1 MNIALVVVRVVT
13 LLTVCAYLI
22 VPLRVT
28 PQPSSCSKSERSGEF
43 LGSRRNALFEE
54 ATKSKQRL
62 ATREQSQEDPHSL
75 ADLNRDGR
83 CDRRDLSIFRQ
94 VIGKC
99 LRPGSSVLVA
109 EADLDGD
116 GCVTRKDKEIFF
128 QLWRVCKAG
137 KADNS
142 TPRGKNHFC

>member
-1 MNIALVVVRVVT
+1 MNIALVVRVVT

-28 PQPSSCSKSERSGEF
+28 PQPSSCLRSERSGKF
-43 LGSRRNALFEE
+43 LGSQRNALFEGTTE
-54 ATKSKQRL
+54 SKHRL
-62 ATREQSQEDPHSL
+62 STPQQSREDPHSL

-83 CDRRDLSIFRQ
+83 CDRRDLSIFHHA
-94 VIGKC
+94 IGKC

-116 GCVTRKDKEIFF
+116 GCVTRKDKEIFL
-128 QLWRVCKAG
+128 QLWRACKAR

-142 TPRGKNHFC
+142 TPLSKNHCS

>member
-1 MNIALVVVRVVT
+1 MNIALVVRVVA
-13 LLTVCAYLI
+13 LVTVCAYLR

-28 PQPSSCSKSERSGEF
+28 SQPSSCSRSERSGEF
-43 LGSRRNALFEE
+43 LGSQRNTLFEE
-54 ATKSKQRL
+54 ATESKAWLPTPQ
-62 ATREQSQEDPHSL
+62 QSQMDPHSL
-75 ADLNRDGR
+75 ADLNRDGT
-83 CDRRDLSIFRQ
+83 CDRRDINIFRQ

-128 QLWRVCKAG
+128 QLWRACKA
-137 KADNS
+137 KRAHNS
-142 TPRGKNHFC
+142 TPLGKNHFS